1 MQDMGKIRLKGIEG
15 INISKDVI
23 IQTEKG
29 IARGVI
35 VGGHELPHVMSVNIR
50 YGICMKPIIT
60 VAFMANS
67 VTIEELG
74 DGKKE

>member
-1 MQDMGKIRLKGIEG
+1 MSKIRLKGIDG
-15 INISKDVI
+15 ISISKDVT
-23 IQTEKG
+23 IQTENG

-35 VGGHELPHVMSVNIR
+35 VCGYELPHVMSVNIR

-67 VTIEELG
+67 ITIEEMG
-74 DGKKE
+74 RGARK

>member
-1 MQDMGKIRLKGIEG
+1 MSKIRLKGIDG
-15 INISKDVI
+15 VFISKDVT
-23 IQTEKG
+23 IQTENG

-35 VGGHELPHVMSVNIR
+35 VGGYELPHVMSVNIR

-67 VTIEELG
+67 VTIEEMG
-74 DGKKE
+74 GGEI

>member
-1 MQDMGKIRLKGIEG
+1 MSKIRLKGIDG
-15 INISKDVI
+15 VSISKDVK
-23 IQTEKG
+23 IQTENG

-35 VGGHELPHVMSVNIR
+35 VGGYELPHVMSVNIR

-67 VTIEELG
+67 VTIEEIG
-74 DGKKE
+74 EGKQE